1 MPLFYGN
8 KMCVGHLKFNYQF
21 IHCPLL
27 INYVILHL
35 NLIRITMYEYIKGLV
50 AELNPAYAVIEAGG
64 IGYFV
69 NISLTSYSSMKQ
81 GEQMQ
86 VYLHQ
91 VVREDAHLFFGFVTK
106 IERELF
112 RHLISVNGVGPNT
125 ARLILSSLTP
135 QELTNAILSE
145 NLVKLKAVKGIGA
158 KTAQR
163 IILDLKDKINLSGE
177 MESAE
182 IFAASDNTIKKDALL
197 TLTTLG
203 FAKAA
208 VEKVLDK
215 VTKEKPDASLE
226 TVIKL
231 ALNYL

>member
-1 MPLFYGN
+1 
-8 KMCVGHLKFNYQF
+8 
-21 IHCPLL
+21 
-27 INYVILHL
+27 
-35 NLIRITMYEYIKGLV
+35 MYEYIKGVV
-50 AELNPAYAVIEAGG
+50 AELNPAYAVMEAGG

-69 NISLTSYSSMKQ
+69 NISLTSYSALKQ
-81 GEQMQ
+81 GEQAQ
-86 VYLHQ
+86 VFLHQ
-91 VVREDAHLFFGFVTK
+91 VVREDAHLLFGFVTK
-106 IERELF
+106 AERELF
-112 RHLISVNGVGPNT
+112 RLLISVNGVGPNT

-135 QELTNAILSE
+135 QDLTNAILSE
-145 NLVKLKAVKGIGA
+145 NLVKLKGVKGIGA

-163 IILDLKDKINLSGE
+163 IILDLKDKVNMSGE
-177 MESAE
+177 MDTAE

-203 FAKAA
+203 FAKSA
-208 VEKVLDK
+208 VDKVLDK

>member
-1 MPLFYGN
+1 
-8 KMCVGHLKFNYQF
+8 
-21 IHCPLL
+21 
-27 INYVILHL
+27 
-35 NLIRITMYEYIKGLV
+35 MYEYIKGLV

-163 IILDLKDKINLSGE
+163 IVIDLKDKLKKIDIQP
-177 MESAE
+177 E
-182 IFAASDNTIKKDALL
+182 IFSAPNNTIRTEALSAL
-197 TLTTLG
+197 TILG
-203 FAKAA
+203 FNKAA
-208 VEKVLDK
+208 IEKALDK
-215 VTKEKPDASLE
+215 ILKQQPDASVEAL
-226 TVIKL
+226 IKE
-231 ALNYL
+231 ALKIL

>member
-1 MPLFYGN
+1 
-8 KMCVGHLKFNYQF
+8 
-21 IHCPLL
+21 
-27 INYVILHL
+27 
-35 NLIRITMYEYIKGLV
+35 MYEYVKGLV
-50 AELNPAYAVIEAGG
+50 AELNPAYAVVEANG

-69 NISLTSYSSMKQ
+69 NISLTSYSALRQ
-81 GEQMQ
+81 GEQTQ
-86 VYLHQ
+86 LFLHQ
-91 VVREDAHLFFGFVTK
+91 VVREDAHLLFGFTTK

-112 RHLISVNGVGPNT
+112 RQLITVNGVGPNT

-145 NLVKLKAVKGIGA
+145 NLVKLKSVKGIGA

-177 MESAE
+177 IENAE
-182 IFAASDNTIKKDALL
+182 IFADSNNTIKKDALL

-215 VTKEKPDASLE
+215 VLKEKPDASLE

-231 ALNYL
+231 SLNYL